1 MYLKRLPTKY
11 YRVHNIIIIE
21 EERMETMQ
29 ITNKDIQS
37 EQIRQEIREQLT
49 EELKTVLPAKQIQ
62 KVVFAYNKVSVRYES
77 VERRE

>member
-1 MYLKRLPTKY
+1 
-11 YRVHNIIIIE
+11 
-21 EERMETMQ
+21 MQ

-49 EELKTVLPAKQIQ
+49 ELKTVLPAKQIQ
-62 KVVFAYNKVSVRYES
+62 KVVFAYNKVSVRYEF

>member
-1 MYLKRLPTKY
+1 MYLNRLPTKY

-49 EELKTVLPAKQIQ
+49 EELNTVLPAKQIQ

>member
-1 MYLKRLPTKY
+1 MYLNRLPTKY

>member
-1 MYLKRLPTKY
+1 
-11 YRVHNIIIIE
+11 
-21 EERMETMQ
+21 METMQ

-37 EQIRQEIREQLT
+37 EQIRQEVREQLT

-62 KVVFAYNKVSVRYES
+62 KVVFAYNKVSVRYEF

>member
-1 MYLKRLPTKY
+1 MYLNRLPTKY

-62 KVVFAYNKVSVRYES
+62 KVVFAYNKVSVRYEY

>member
-1 MYLKRLPTKY
+1 MYLNRLPTKY

-49 EELKTVLPAKQIQ
+49 EELKPVLPAKQIQ

>member
-1 MYLKRLPTKY
+1 
-11 YRVHNIIIIE
+11 
-21 EERMETMQ
+21 MQ

-49 EELKTVLPAKQIQ
+49 EELKPVLPAKQIQ

>member
-1 MYLKRLPTKY
+1 
-11 YRVHNIIIIE
+11 
-21 EERMETMQ
+21 MQ

-62 KVVFAYNKVSVRYES
+62 KVVFAYNKVSVRYEF